1 MFKSHLSKTKVAF
14 GFGLVG
20 LSGMFVNQAL
30 FWFFHDVMSFWI
42 SWAAIAATQGST
54 IWNFVLTDKVVY
66 RRQDSGSQ
74 WYQRFAKSWVTNTAS
89 LLLRVPLLLVMAHAG
104 MNPYWANFTT
114 LLALFALRFWISDR
128 YIWGSKKM
136 VADLTGEPVEP
147 HSKADVLIEMKSYE
161 LGPHLALNLRVPRQ
175 GRQYHYDIHGL
186 VAIRSEVRLPELGY
200 FEVEPFSRQ
209 ADITVR
215 RGYVG
220 ARRLIFKV
228 QATMSPGLF
237 VYREHLGSVGCNFRV
252 DLDNRINVTVSPLL
266 ARSKHV
272 VYTNI
277 VEALLRFVLVNKGYM
292 LLHSATVRLGEETI
306 MLSAQTDTGKTGT
319 ILRLLQ
325 EHPDSACFLSDDM
338 TIVSGDGEA
347 RSFPKPL
354 TISSHTMR
362 AVNKKV
368 LSLPRRLV
376 LGFQSRIHSKEG
388 RQFALLLARLNIPI
402 IAINAI
408 TQILVPPPKYMID
421 RLVPTARYC
430 DTGTVRRIF
439 IIGRGPEAEE
449 PLSHDETMT
458 SLLANTEDAYGFP
471 PFSIMERAITL
482 RSRNLRKGKKQ
493 DISDL
498 RSLERG
504 ILDDFLRN
512 ISATRLVSPN
522 FGWADVIPQLALEPS
537 ARRAVFEAD
546 TAGAGL
552 SARSA
557 GGMNGRS
564 RVPAEIEDGASVDG
578 NGEHG
583 RSADLQRE
591 EAVR

>member
-66 RRQDSGSQ
+66 RRQDSGSR

-493 DISDL
+493 DISEL

-537 ARRAVFEAD
+537 ARRAMFEAD

-583 RSADLQRE
+583 RSADLRRE
-591 EAVR
+591 EAAR